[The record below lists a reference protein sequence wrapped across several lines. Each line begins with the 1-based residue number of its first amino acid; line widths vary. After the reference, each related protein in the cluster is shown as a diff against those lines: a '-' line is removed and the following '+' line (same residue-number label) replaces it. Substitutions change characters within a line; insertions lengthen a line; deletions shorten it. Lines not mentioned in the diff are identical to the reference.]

1 MYYTIT
7 ESKGRN
13 GVSGDFRTKMA
24 LSRQQAE
31 KRRGEGDGDN
41 GTNSSKDET
50 PEETR
55 SRLLKSTDAKEIYE
69 NRHLLTTNELNERIN
84 RIDTEQRLKSKIA
97 DEHAKTGADYLNKKM
112 KGTAE
117 TVTNAKNLFKSVDEA
132 YATVAKSAIGK
143 TLAKKLGLEPP
154 KKEFDL
160 DEFWK
165 NRNKKTTQEI
175 VDANR
180 RLTAEESI
188 RQKMAGRDK
197 DKKQARKKTKNESR
211 KRGNVK
217 CLYRTRQPPNITEN
231 FAKQLCRA
239 EHRLTARSKWK

>member
-1 MYYTIT
+1 MEGDVLYHHGI
-7 ESKGRN
+7 KGQKWGIRRFQN
-13 GVSGDFRTKMA
+13 KDGSLTAAGR
-24 LSRQQAE
+24 

-197 DKKQARKKTKNESR
+197 DKKTGTEKDEKRKS
-211 KRGNVK
+211 
-217 CLYRTRQPPNITEN
+217 
-231 FAKQLCRA
+231 
-239 EHRLTARSKWK
+239 

>member
-1 MYYTIT
+1 MTGDVLYHHGI
-7 ESKGRN
+7 KGQKWGIRRFQN
-13 GVSGDFRTKMA
+13 KDGSLTAAGR
-24 LSRQQAE
+24 

-132 YATVAKSAIGK
+132 YTTVAKSAIGK

-188 RQKMAGRDK
+188 RQKMAVRDK
-197 DKKQARKKTKNESR
+197 DKKTGTEKDEKRKS
-211 KRGNVK
+211 
-217 CLYRTRQPPNITEN
+217 
-231 FAKQLCRA
+231 
-239 EHRLTARSKWK
+239 

>member
-1 MYYTIT
+1 MEGDVLYHHGI
-7 ESKGRN
+7 KGQKWGIRRFQN
-13 GVSGDFRTKMA
+13 KDGSLTAAGR
-24 LSRQQAE
+24 

-188 RQKMAGRDK
+188 RQKMAERDK
-197 DKKQARKKTKNESR
+197 DKKTGTEKDEKRKS
-211 KRGNVK
+211 
-217 CLYRTRQPPNITEN
+217 
-231 FAKQLCRA
+231 
-239 EHRLTARSKWK
+239 

>member
-1 MYYTIT
+1 MEGDVLYHHGI
-7 ESKGRN
+7 KGQKWGIRRFQN
-13 GVSGDFRTKMA
+13 KDGSLTAAGR
-24 LSRQQAE
+24 

-160 DEFWK
+160 D
-165 NRNKKTTQEI
+165 
-175 VDANR
+175 
-180 RLTAEESI
+180 
-188 RQKMAGRDK
+188 
-197 DKKQARKKTKNESR
+197 
-211 KRGNVK
+211 
-217 CLYRTRQPPNITEN
+217 
-231 FAKQLCRA
+231 
-239 EHRLTARSKWK
+239 

>member
-1 MYYTIT
+1 MEGDVLYHHGI
-7 ESKGRN
+7 KGQKWGIRRFQN
-13 GVSGDFRTKMA
+13 KDGSLTAAGR
-24 LSRQQAE
+24 

-117 TVTNAKNLFKSVDEA
+117 TVTNAKNLLKVL
-132 YATVAKSAIGK
+132 T
-143 TLAKKLGLEPP
+143 
-154 KKEFDL
+154 
-160 DEFWK
+160 
-165 NRNKKTTQEI
+165 RHTQLLQ
-175 VDANR
+175 NR
-180 RLTAEESI
+180 RLGKPSRKSLVWSRLRKNSI
-188 RQKMAGRDK
+188 WMNSGKIVIKRLRRRLWMQTDGLRRKNPFGRK
-197 DKKQARKKTKNESR
+197 WRGGTRIKKQARKKTKNESR
-211 KRGNVK
+211 KGGMSNVFIEHGNPQI
-217 CLYRTRQPPNITEN
+217 LRRIS
-231 FAKQLCRA
+231 
-239 EHRLTARSKWK
+239 RSSYAGQNTD

>member
-1 MYYTIT
+1 MEGDVLYHHGI
-7 ESKGRN
+7 KGQKWGIRRFQN
-13 GVSGDFRTKMA
+13 KDGSLTAAGR
-24 LSRQQAE
+24 

-132 YATVAKSAIGK
+132 YTTVAKSAIGK

-197 DKKQARKKTKNESR
+197 DKKTGTEKDEKRKS
-211 KRGNVK
+211 
-217 CLYRTRQPPNITEN
+217 
-231 FAKQLCRA
+231 
-239 EHRLTARSKWK
+239 